1 MNESKTYDV
10 PSHMRN
16 IYNTEI
22 VGEINDTPP
31 VINEKNIVIKTKYN
45 GYRMMADSSF
55 NEWVT
60 MFIFPDSDKA
70 EYFAE
75 HFKKGMDYFQD
86 GMLKGNYIFHKINC
100 KYPIPEKIYADQ
112 LEVNTQ

>member
-1 MNESKTYDV
+1 
-10 PSHMRN
+10 MRN
-16 IYNTEI
+16 IYNIEI

-31 VINEKNIVIKTKYN
+31 VINEENIVIKTKYN

-75 HFKKGMDYFQD
+75 HFKKGMNYFQD

-100 KYPIPEKIYADQ
+100 RYPIPEKIYADQ